1 MQKRVNVSLNEDNL
15 KKFEEL
21 KEVLKSIGLK
31 ITLSGIFD
39 YALEQYIK
47 ILEPLKKKVVNKEK
61 IDSLVVY
68 DIVSHMFKEVSK
80 EIGKINNENN
90 KKE

>member
-47 ILEPLKKKVVNKEK
+47 ILDPLKKKVMNKEK
-61 IDSLVVY
+61 IDNLVVY
-68 DIVSHMFKEVSK
+68 DVISHMFKEVSK
-80 EIGKINNENN
+80 EIEKISNENE
-90 KKE
+90 K

>member
-1 MQKRVNVSLNEDNL
+1 MQKRVNVSLNEKNL

-47 ILEPLKKKVVNKEK
+47 ILEPIKKRVMNKEK
-61 IDSLVVY
+61 IDNLVVY
-68 DIVSHMFKEVSK
+68 DVISHMFKEVSK
-80 EIGKINNENN
+80 EIEKISNENE
-90 KKE
+90 K